1 MEKISYIYERRS
13 YESVDDAWEPI
24 LGYISKIDGKQN
36 SGSKG
41 LNFFKESILQNNKY
55 SITVY

>member
-41 LNFFKESILQNNKY
+41 LKASILQNNKY